1 MCIKSP
7 LWVLPFLDICVQRP
21 IKAAVPP
28 IELHYESQSHSW
40 AVRRNYALKQKE
52 YIFLG
57 DIGFWREWKEYKPD
71 SRLDSSSLIKCA

>member
-7 LWVLPFLDICVQRP
+7 LWVLPFLDICEQRP
-21 IKAAVPP
+21 IKAAVPH

-52 YIFLG
+52 YSFLG
-57 DIGFWREWKEYKPD
+57 DMGFWRGWATGLPGKSPKFI
-71 SRLDSSSLIKCA
+71 LDSDR